1 MFGPLLIPLLLTLN
15 LTPAAQEAPEATMK
29 AVRIHA
35 FGGVEELK
43 YEDAPRPVP
52 RKGEVLI
59 RVQAAGVN
67 PVDWKAREGLLKDLN
82 PKLPQILGFDIAG
95 TVEELGPEAKRF
107 QRGDV
112 VFGYLP
118 LAKGG
123 GYAQYVT
130 VAERHLAL
138 APKKATAEQAAA
150 MPVAALT
157 AWQAL
162 VVTAK
167 LESGQKVL
175 IQGGSGGVGH
185 FAVQIAKL
193 RGAYVYATASTR
205 NQEFLKELGA
215 DRPID
220 YTRENFEDIAKD
232 VDVVLDTVGG
242 EVATRSYSTLKNGGI
257 FISLVGDPDTAALEK
272 RGARGQAI
280 LVQPNAK
287 QLTDLSALVDEGK
300 LRVVVSEVIPLAE
313 ARRAHELSATGRV
326 RGKLVLSVAH

>member
-138 APKKATAEQAAA
+138 APKKA
-150 MPVAALT
+150 
-157 AWQAL
+157 
-162 VVTAK
+162 K
-167 LESGQKVL
+167 G
-175 IQGGSGGVGH
+175 
-185 FAVQIAKL
+185 
-193 RGAYVYATASTR
+193 
-205 NQEFLKELGA
+205 
-215 DRPID
+215 
-220 YTRENFEDIAKD
+220 
-232 VDVVLDTVGG
+232 
-242 EVATRSYSTLKNGGI
+242 
-257 FISLVGDPDTAALEK
+257 
-272 RGARGQAI
+272 
-280 LVQPNAK
+280 
-287 QLTDLSALVDEGK
+287 
-300 LRVVVSEVIPLAE
+300 
-313 ARRAHELSATGRV
+313 
-326 RGKLVLSVAH
+326 

>member
-1 MFGPLLIPLLLTLN
+1 MFGSLLIPLLLTLN
-15 LTPAAQEAPEATMK
+15 LTHVAQEAPEATMK

-67 PVDWKAREGLLKDLN
+67 PVDWKAREGMLKDLN

-123 GYAQYVT
+123 GYAQFVT

-150 MPVAALT
+150 MPVAGLT

-220 YTRENFEDIAKD
+220 YTREKFEDIAKD

-242 EVATRSYSTLKNGGI
+242 EVATRSYSTLKTGGI
-257 FISLVGDPDTAALEK
+257 FISLVDDPDAAALEK